1 MTRLILLILPLLP
14 APLLAQA
21 SVSAPLAQA
30 SISAR
35 LARETVSASPPQN
48 LSVTVYRDP
57 DRAQGPLSRTSLN
70 GFAMISETRSVVLPA
85 GPSTIRFEGVAEGM
99 VAVTAIVTGLPGAVI
114 EKNRNSA
121 LLSPSALVDGSLG
134 NRVTISRTNPAT
146 GQARS
151 ENAIVR
157 TRADGGLVLQ
167 TSEGFEA
174 VRCAGL
180 PEKLL
185 FDRVPAGL
193 SAQPVFSIDTNTPKG
208 GSYRITLTY
217 LAAGFDWQANY
228 LATLEKGTT
237 PDRQKLR
244 LLAWLTIANDNG
256 QSFPDATLLAVA
268 GTINVERNFRSL
280 SDRLEAKPLR
290 LTCYPLGST
299 ARGTMAKPVVEAG
312 FFAPGAGLDDSRD
325 IVVTGS
331 LMRAVAAPAP
341 PPPAMKAREEALGDV
356 KLYRVPELVTVAS
369 QSLKQVAFLD
379 QPRVDGT
386 IFHRGACGPE
396 SAPESNEQPSPVTL
410 WLRTRNDA
418 AHGLG
423 LAMPSGNVAVF
434 EPTSAGEMLLGEQS
448 IRDYASGQE
457 VELALANASN
467 VYLACGREAEDA
479 DLTDGDWHRLHAL
492 VTNANSHAIA
502 FEIGLADS
510 SAWAVRKL
518 SGRHVIKDGR
528 HIMTVTV
535 PANSSRVLRW
545 DIRNTVSG

>member
-1 MTRLILLILPLLP
+1 MARLILLILALLP
-14 APLLAQA
+14 APLLAREI
-21 SVSAPLAQA
+21 VSAP
-30 SISAR
+30 S
-35 LARETVSASPPQN
+35 PQN

-57 DRAQGPLSRTSLN
+57 DRAEGPLSATSLN
-70 GFAMISETRSVVLPA
+70 GFAMISETRTVVLPA

-99 VAVTAIVTGLPGAVI
+99 VAVTAIVTGLPGGVI

-121 LLSPSALVDGSLG
+121 LLSPAALVDGSLG

-146 GQARS
+146 GLARS
-151 ENAIVR
+151 ETAIVR
-157 TRADGGLVLQ
+157 ARADGGLVLQ

-180 PEKLL
+180 PEKLT

-208 GSYRITLTY
+208 GTYRITLTY

-228 LATLEKGTT
+228 LATLEKGGG
-237 PDRQKLR
+237 PGKQKLR

-268 GTINVERNFRSL
+268 GTIHVERNFRSL
-280 SDRLEAKPLR
+280 SDPLEAKPLR

-299 ARGTMAKPVVEAG
+299 ARGTMVEPVVLDQFSAG
-312 FFAPGAGLDDSRD
+312 RADLSEDKG
-325 IVVTGS
+325 IVVTGYM
-331 LMRAVAAPAP
+331 MRAVAAPAP

-356 KLYRVPELVTVAS
+356 KLYRVPEHVTVAS

-379 QPRVDGT
+379 QPKVNGT
-386 IFHRGACGPE
+386 LFHRGACGPA
-396 SAPESNEQPSPVTL
+396 SDQGSNEEPSPVTL
-410 WLRTRNDA
+410 WLRTRNDT

-423 LAMPSGNVAVF
+423 LAMPSGKVAVF

-448 IRDYASGQE
+448 IRDYASGQK
-457 VELALANASN
+457 VELALANSST

-479 DLTDGDWHRLHAL
+479 DLSDGRWHSLHAL
-492 VTNANSHAIA
+492 VTNANSHTITV
-502 FEIGLADS
+502 EIGLADS
-510 SAWAVRKL
+510 AEWAVRKL
-518 SGRHVIKDGR
+518 SGQHRIEDGR

-535 PANSSRVLRW
+535 PANSGRVLRW
-545 DIRNTVSG
+545 DLRNTG

>member
-1 MTRLILLILPLLP
+1 MARLILLILALLP
-14 APLLAQA
+14 APL
-21 SVSAPLAQA
+21 
-30 SISAR
+30 
-35 LARETVSASPPQN
+35 LARETVSASSPQD

-57 DRAQGPLSRTSLN
+57 GRAEGPLSPTSLN
-70 GFAMISETRSVVLPA
+70 GFAMISETRTVTLPA

-99 VAVTAIVTGLPGAVI
+99 VAVTAIVTGLPGGVI

-121 LLSPSALVDGSLG
+121 LLSPAALVDGSLG

-146 GQARS
+146 GLARS
-151 ENAIVR
+151 ETAIVR

-185 FDRVPAGL
+185 FDRVPTGL
-193 SAQPVFSIDTNTPKG
+193 SANPVFSIDTNTPKG

-228 LATLEKGTT
+228 LATLEKG
-237 PDRQKLR
+237 PAPEKQKLR

-268 GTINVERNFRSL
+268 GTINVERNFHSL
-280 SDRLEAKPLR
+280 SGPLDAKPLR

-299 ARGTMAKPVVEAG
+299 ARGTEAEPVVWAQ
-312 FFAPGAGLDDSRD
+312 FSAGLADTSQDKD
-325 IVVTGS
+325 IVVTGYM
-331 LMRAVAAPAP
+331 MRAEAAPAPP

-356 KLYRVPELVTVAS
+356 KLYRVPEHVTVAS

-379 QPRVDGT
+379 QPKVNGT
-386 IFHRGACGPE
+386 LFHRGACWPE
-396 SAPESNEQPSPVTL
+396 RDQSGDDESTPVTL

-423 LAMPSGNVAVF
+423 LAMPSGKLAVF

-448 IRDYASGQE
+448 IRDYASGQK
-457 VELALANASN
+457 VELALANSSS

-479 DLTDGDWHRLHAL
+479 DLTDGLWHSLHAL
-492 VTNANSHAIA
+492 VTNANGHAITL
-502 FEIGLADS
+502 EINLGDS
-510 SAWAVRKL
+510 AGWAVRKL
-518 SGRHVIKDGR
+518 SGQHRVEDGR

-535 PANSSRVLRW
+535 PANSSRVLGW
-545 DIRNTVSG
+545 DIRNTG

>member
-1 MTRLILLILPLLP
+1 ML
-14 APLLAQA
+14 
-21 SVSAPLAQA
+21 
-30 SISAR
+30 
-35 LARETVSASPPQN
+35 
-48 LSVTVYRDP
+48 
-57 DRAQGPLSRTSLN
+57 
-70 GFAMISETRSVVLPA
+70 SETRTVVLPA

-99 VAVTAIVTGLPGAVI
+99 VAVTAIVTGLPGGVI
-114 EKNRNSA
+114 EKNRNGA
-121 LLSPSALVDGSLG
+121 LLSPAALVDGSLG
-134 NRVTISRTNPAT
+134 NRVTITRTNPAT
-146 GQARS
+146 GLARS

-167 TSEGFEA
+167 TSEGFEV

-180 PEKLL
+180 PETLL

-208 GSYRITLTY
+208 GTYRVTLTY

-228 LATLEKGTT
+228 LATLEKGGA
-237 PDRQKLR
+237 PGKQKLR

-268 GTINVERNFRSL
+268 GTIKVERNFRSL
-280 SDRLEAKPLR
+280 TDPLEAKPLR

-299 ARGTMAKPVVEAG
+299 ARGTMARPVTENEVFAPSAG
-312 FFAPGAGLDDSRD
+312 FDEDKD

-331 LMRAVAAPAP
+331 LMRAVAAPAPP

-356 KLYRVPELVTVAS
+356 KLYRVPEHVTVGS

-386 IFHRGACGPE
+386 LFHRGACGLE
-396 SAPESNEQPSPVTL
+396 YVLGRDEQPSPVTL

-423 LAMPSGNVAVF
+423 MAMPSGKVAVF
-434 EPTSAGEMLLGEQS
+434 EPTSAGEMLLGEQA
-448 IRDYASGQE
+448 IRDYATGQK
-457 VELALANASN
+457 VELALANSGN
-467 VYLACGREAEDA
+467 VYLACGRKTD
-479 DLTDGDWHRLHAL
+479 DTNLTDGRWHSLHAL
-492 VTNANSHAIA
+492 ATNANNHAITL
-502 FEIGLADS
+502 EINLADS
-510 SAWAVRKL
+510 AGWAVRKP
-518 SGRHVIKDGR
+518 SGQHRIEDGR

-535 PANSSRVLRW
+535 PANGSRVLRW
-545 DIRNTVSG
+545 DIRTTG

>member
-1 MTRLILLILPLLP
+1 MARLILFILALLP
-14 APLLAQA
+14 ASLLAQA
-21 SVSAPLAQA
+21 SVSGN
-30 SISAR
+30 
-35 LARETVSASPPQN
+35 LARESVSASPPQD

-57 DRAQGPLSRTSLN
+57 GRAEGPLSATSLN
-70 GFAMISETRSVVLPA
+70 GFAMISETRTVVLPA

-99 VAVTAIVTGLPGAVI
+99 VAVTAIVTGLPGGVI

-121 LLSPSALVDGSLG
+121 LLSPAALVDGSLG

-146 GQARS
+146 GLARS
-151 ENAIVR
+151 ETAIVR

-208 GSYRITLTY
+208 GSYQITLTY

-228 LATLEKGTT
+228 LATLEKGGA
-237 PDRQKLR
+237 PGKQKLR

-280 SDRLEAKPLR
+280 SDPLEAKPLR

-299 ARGTMAKPVVEAG
+299 ARGTPAELAAPLQ
-312 FFAPGAGLDDSRD
+312 FFGRAQLEEGYD

-331 LMRAVAAPAP
+331 RVAGLMAPAASP
-341 PPPAMKAREEALGDV
+341 VAMKAREEALGDV
-356 KLYRVPELVTVAS
+356 KLYRVPEQVTVAS

-379 QPRVDGT
+379 QPKVNGT
-386 IFHRGACGPE
+386 LFHRGACGPE
-396 SAPESNEQPSPVTL
+396 SGQASTEQPTPVTL

-418 AHGLG
+418 THGLG
-423 LAMPSGNVAVF
+423 MAMPSGKVAVF

-448 IRDYASGQE
+448 IRDYASGQK
-457 VELALANASN
+457 VELALANSST

-479 DLTDGDWHRLHAL
+479 DLTDGDWHSLHAL
-492 VTNANSHAIA
+492 VTNANGHAIT

-510 SAWAVRKL
+510 AGWAVRKL
-518 SGRHVIKDGR
+518 SGQHRIEDGR

-545 DIRNTVSG
+545 DVRSTG

>member
-1 MTRLILLILPLLP
+1 MARLILLILALLP

-21 SVSAPLAQA
+21 GPSKPLARA
-30 SISAR
+30 I
-35 LARETVSASPPQN
+35 VSASSPQN

-57 DRAQGPLSRTSLN
+57 DRAEEPLSPTALN
-70 GFAMISETRSVVLPA
+70 GFAMVSETRTVVLPA
-85 GPSTIRFEGVAEGM
+85 GPSRIRFEGVAEGM
-99 VAVTAIVTGLPGAVI
+99 VAVTAIVTGLPGGVI

-121 LLSPSALVDGSLG
+121 LLSPAALVDGSLG
-134 NRVTISRTNPAT
+134 NRVTITRTNPAT
-146 GQARS
+146 GLARS

-193 SAQPVFSIDTNTPKG
+193 SAQPVFSIDTNTPRG
-208 GSYRITLTY
+208 GTYRVTLTY

-228 LATLEKGTT
+228 LATLEKGGSA
-237 PDRQKLR
+237 DKQKLR

-256 QSFPDATLLAVA
+256 QSFRDATLLAVA
-268 GTINVERNFRSL
+268 GTIRVERNFRSL
-280 SDRLEAKPLR
+280 TDPLEAKPLR

-299 ARGTMAKPVVEAG
+299 ARGTMAPPAIASAV
-312 FFAPGAGLDDSRD
+312 FAPSAGMEDAKD
-325 IVVTGS
+325 IVVTGN
-331 LMRAVAAPAP
+331 RVAGFMAPVPAAP
-341 PPPAMKAREEALGDV
+341 PPPAMKAREETLGDV
-356 KLYRVPELVTVAS
+356 KLYRVPEQVTVAS

-386 IFHRGACGPE
+386 LFHRGACGPE
-396 SAPESNEQPSPVTL
+396 NVWGSDEQPVPVTL

-423 LAMPSGNVAVF
+423 MAMPSGKVAVF
-434 EPTSAGEMLLGEQS
+434 EPTSAGAMLLGEQS
-448 IRDYASGQE
+448 IRDYASGQK
-457 VELALANASN
+457 VEFALANSST
-467 VYLACGREAEDA
+467 VYLTCGRDPEHEG
-479 DLTDGDWHRLHAL
+479 LTDGRWHSFHAL
-492 VTNANSHAIA
+492 VANANGHAITV
-502 FEIGLADS
+502 EVNLADS
-510 SAWAVRKL
+510 AGWAVRKP
-518 SGRHVIKDGR
+518 SGPHRIEDGR

-535 PANSSRVLRW
+535 PANSSRILRW
-545 DIRNTVSG
+545 DIRVTG

>member
-1 MTRLILLILPLLP
+1 MARLILLILALLP

-21 SVSAPLAQA
+21 SISAPVSRA
-30 SISAR
+30 SIN
-35 LARETVSASPPQN
+35 ASPPQN

-57 DRAQGPLSRTSLN
+57 DRAEGPLSPTSLN
-70 GFAMISETRSVVLPA
+70 GFAMISETRTVTLPA

-99 VAVTAIVTGLPGAVI
+99 VAVTAIVTGLPGGVI

-134 NRVTISRTNPAT
+134 NHVTISRTNPAT
-146 GQARS
+146 GLARS

-180 PEKLL
+180 PETLL

-228 LATLEKGTT
+228 LATLEKGGA
-237 PDRQKLR
+237 PGKQKLR
-244 LLAWLTIANDNG
+244 LLAWLTVANDNG

-268 GTINVERNFRSL
+268 GTIKVESNFRSL
-280 SDRLEAKPLR
+280 TDPLEAKPLQ

-299 ARGTMAKPVVEAG
+299 AKGKMEEPVVESEV
-312 FFAPGAGLDDSRD
+312 FAPRAGLEDDKD
-325 IVVTGS
+325 IVVTAS

-356 KLYRVPELVTVAS
+356 KLYRVPERVTVAS

-379 QPRVDGT
+379 QPRVNGT
-386 IFHRGACGPE
+386 LFHRGACGPE
-396 SAPESNEQPSPVTL
+396 SDDESDERPSPITL
-410 WLRTRNDA
+410 WLRTRNDTV
-418 AHGLG
+418 HGLG
-423 LAMPSGNVAVF
+423 LAMPSGKVAVF

-448 IRDYASGQE
+448 IRDYASGQK
-457 VELALANASN
+457 VELALATSSN
-467 VYLACGREAEDA
+467 VYLACGGKA
-479 DLTDGDWHRLHAL
+479 DDTALTDGRWHSIHAL
-492 VTNANSHAIA
+492 VTNANGHAITV
-502 FEIGLADS
+502 EIYLADS
-510 SAWAVRKL
+510 AAWAVRTL
-518 SGRHVIKDGR
+518 SGQYRIEDGR

-535 PANSSRVLRW
+535 PANNSRVLRW
-545 DIRNTVSG
+545 DIRNTG